1 MQTGCKKE
9 IKRETQTE
17 KINFNEERNNLK
29 EDLEGPVTRME
40 LGLYL
45 YNFFADKSFYKDYI
59 SFLKDKKYI
68 PFNDSFYPDDTV
80 KRFQF
85 AIVLTRIIFDK
96 GLEYHYEN
104 SIIPKDVSKGVYY
117 YNAVLMV
124 LGLNLMDIYGGLFYP
139 QDYLKLKDMLKAF
152 ERIKKYE
159 MGNR

>member
-9 IKRETQTE
+9 IKRETQIE
-17 KINFNEERNNLK
+17 KIIINEGKKNLK
-29 EDLEGPVTRME
+29 EDLEGYVTRGK

-45 YNFFADKSFYKDYI
+45 YNFFSDKSLYKDYL

-85 AIVLTRIIFDK
+85 AIVLTRIVFDK

-104 SIIPKDVSKGVYY
+104 TIIPKDLSKGVYY

-124 LGLNLMDIYGGLFYP
+124 LGLNLMDVYEGLFYP
-139 QDYLKLKDMLKAF
+139 QEYLKVKDMLKAF